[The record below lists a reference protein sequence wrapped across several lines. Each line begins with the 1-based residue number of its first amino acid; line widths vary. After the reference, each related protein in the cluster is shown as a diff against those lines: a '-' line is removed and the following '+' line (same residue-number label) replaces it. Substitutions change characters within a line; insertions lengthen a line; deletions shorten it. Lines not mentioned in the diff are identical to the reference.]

1 MSISKR
7 SPTSIMPF
15 SKDRNAGNQKR
26 SKNYVHL
33 FRSFAIVFASFAGS
47 IGYTEIARIYREA
60 AFRNELNTLYIT
72 SSEILANINKWP
84 AVFIG
89 KGLWD
94 ALESTEGTFD
104 SYRRAKGLK
113 ELVFIRGPHSENECG
128 EENVAYMKE
137 KMVEFAVRSVVNPGA
152 EYPEL
157 KSFKDAVLSSPP
169 IWEPSSR
176 P

>member
-1 MSISKR
+1 M
-7 SPTSIMPF
+7 
-15 SKDRNAGNQKR
+15 QKNFVGFTAYNKPGEEYTPPKGYNIK
-26 SKNYVHL
+26 SAL
-33 FRSFAIVFASFAGS
+33 VFASFAGS
-47 IGYTEIARIYREA
+47 IGYTEVARIYREA
-60 AFRNELNTLYIT
+60 AFRIELNTLYIT

-104 SYRRAKGLK
+104 SYKRAKGLK
-113 ELVFIRGPHSENECG
+113 ELVFVRGPHSENECG

-157 KSFKDAVLSSPP
+157 KSFKDAILSSPP